1 MKIVKKIANKCSNIK
16 SKTKT
21 RLKKR
26 APEILLITGII
37 ATGAAIVTACKA
49 TMKVDKLLD
58 EHKEAKEKIEK
69 AVAEKKSYEEDG
81 KKHEYTPEV
90 AKKDKVCLWRD
101 TSIKFVKNYAIPG
114 ALFIIGM
121 TCFCASTV
129 ILRKREKAAVALANG
144 TLAAWNA
151 YRARVKEA
159 VGEEIENDIYYDRKP
174 DPNMSIIKEDG
185 EIVPAKSSPRDPGH
199 PFIFHMNSQTCKFWE
214 DDMQYNL
221 IFAQKIQEEFN
232 ARVFDGDFGGDIV
245 ELNTVLKKLGMQKY
259 GNCMTAG
266 WVPEKMGGHVKH
278 VSFGLEKYKKPD
290 DQGGI
295 DIYAADEI
303 ILEFNCELID
313 EFF

>member
-1 MKIVKKIANKCSNIK
+1 MKIVKKLTNKCSNVA
-16 SKTKT
+16 SKTKM
-21 RLKKR
+21 RMKKH
-26 APEILLITGII
+26 APEILLITGIV

-49 TMKVDKLLD
+49 TMKVEKILD

-69 AVAEKKSYEEDG
+69 AVADKKSYEEDG
-81 KKHEYTPEV
+81 KKHEYTAEV
-90 AKKDKVCLWRD
+90 AKKDKACLWRD
-101 TSIKFVKNYAIPG
+101 TVIKFVKNYAIPG
-114 ALFIIGM
+114 SLFIIGM

-151 YRARVKEA
+151 YRARVREA
-159 VGEEIENDIYYDRKP
+159 VGERAEEDIYFDRKE
-174 DPNMSIIKEDG
+174 DPSMTIIEEDG
-185 EIVPAKSSPRDPGH
+185 KIVKAKTPAKDPGH
-199 PFIFHMNSQTCKFWE
+199 PFVFHMNSQTCKFWE

-221 IFAQKIQEEFN
+221 IFVQRIQEEFDG
-232 ARVFDGDFGGDIV
+232 RVFDADFGGDIV
-245 ELNTVLKKLGMQKY
+245 ELNTVLKKLGMDKC

-278 VSFGLEKYKKPD
+278 ISFGLEKYKKPD